1 MSKGIFD
8 FEWLTD
14 FFWLLHLHSSEI
26 WVLTRSRVVSDKWLQ
41 SKVFFKR
48 TENMTTRLCWI
59 RVNTKLHISWFK
71 FSFWISIDFS
81 VWRVFR
87 WSDGE
92 FAICVKWS
100 MLALVLIQW
109 VEVQCELEFQ
119 FPYAIPRWS
128 FFVALSTSKRTK
140 IVLYL
145 EKLLW

>member
-1 MSKGIFD
+1 MHIFG
-8 FEWLTD
+8 
-14 FFWLLHLHSSEI
+14 
-26 WVLTRSRVVSDKWLQ
+26 
-41 SKVFFKR
+41 
-48 TENMTTRLCWI
+48 
-59 RVNTKLHISWFK
+59 FK

-119 FPYAIPRWS
+119 FSYAISQWS

-145 EKLLW
+145 EKLFWLYNFFANLEDYWTQFAITSVMPLFHPEEERFKRGRKQRRSFVQNVKNFFIKA